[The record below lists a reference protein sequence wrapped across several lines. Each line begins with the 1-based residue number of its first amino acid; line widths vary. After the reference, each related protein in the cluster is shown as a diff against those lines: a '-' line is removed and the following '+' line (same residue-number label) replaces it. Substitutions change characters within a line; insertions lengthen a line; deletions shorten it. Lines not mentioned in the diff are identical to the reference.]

1 MQYFTASDG
10 ATIAYREEGNG
21 RPLVLLHGLMAH
33 GGFFEPQR
41 SLADQFRLIAVD
53 LRGHGQSRAD
63 AADLTT
69 EKLAQDVAELAEAL
83 GLRDAI
89 GVGWSLGASVL
100 WHVLTGPASSC
111 FAGAVVVDMTPRVRN
126 EGDWDLG
133 LSTEMCE
140 ARGAAIRDDFAT
152 FAANAGQAIYA
163 QPIDASRQAM
173 ADWSARE
180 FGSNDAAAI
189 GAIWASLVKQ
199 DFRAML
205 AGIDQPTL
213 VIHGAQSQLYGSDTA
228 DHLVAAL
235 PNARAIEFQHS
246 GHAPHLE
253 QAELFNRAIREF
265 AASLPR
271 VRQTTA
277 IA

>member
-1 MQYFTASDG
+1 MQHFTASDG
-10 ATIAYREEGNG
+10 AKIAYREEGTG

-33 GGFFEPQR
+33 SGFFDSQHV
-41 SLADQFRLIAVD
+41 LADQFRLIAVD
-53 LRGHGQSRAD
+53 LRGHGQSRSD
-63 AADLTT
+63 GGGLTI
-69 EKLAQDVAELAEAL
+69 EKLAQDVAELATAL
-83 GLRDAI
+83 ELEEAI

-100 WHVLTGPASSC
+100 WNVLAGPASSR

-133 LSTEMCE
+133 LSNEMCE
-140 ARGAAIRDDFAT
+140 ARSAAIRDDFAA

-163 QPIDASRQAM
+163 QPVAGARRDM
-173 ADWSARE
+173 ADWSSRE
-180 FGSNDAAAI
+180 FACNDADAI
-189 GAIWASLVKQ
+189 GAIWASLVRQ
-199 DFRAML
+199 DFRPML
-205 AGIDQPTL
+205 AGIGQPTL
-213 VIHGAQSQLYGSDTA
+213 VIHGAQSQLYGADTA

-246 GHAPHLE
+246 GHAPHIE
-253 QAELFNRAIREF
+253 QPELFNRAIREF

-277 IA
+277 LA